1 METITVPSCK
11 GNGKS
16 IYANYYSGIEKSKNC
31 IIYACSMFQYPDMNS
46 SFLEELSKDFD
57 VIAPH
62 YTGHGI
68 NDQEVDFTFDD
79 LVDDVKS
86 AILFAEERYGYENII
101 LFGFSLGGIISAI
114 IAPEEGLPLKA
125 IFAMEVALAEMP
137 ETYKYV
143 FKVPFLKKR
152 ERILAV
158 ADFLEKIVGMI
169 ERTIRRKIKFSEK
182 LFRNKRIA
190 SKSDLEASANFPF
203 ATKGYRKEFLLS
215 FLRAKT
221 DEIVTKG
228 SKYPFVMIASKSDRL
243 IPFGYQQMVSKKI
256 NADEFI
262 ELNIGGEH
270 CSMQP
275 HKVLEVVVPKL
286 KKYFNQAL

>member
-1 METITVPSCK
+1 MEVITIPRSR
-11 GNGKS
+11 NS
-16 IYANYYSGIEKSKNC
+16 IYANYYVGTKKRKKCVIFAN
-31 IIYACSMFQYPDMNS
+31 AMFQYPDMNS

-68 NDQEVDFTFDD
+68 NDQKVDFTFDD
-79 LVDDVKS
+79 LVNDIIS
-86 AILFAEERYGYENII
+86 AIIFAKEGYKYENII

-125 IFAMEVALAEMP
+125 IFAMEVVLAEMP

-143 FKVPFLKKR
+143 LKFPFIKSR
-152 ERILAV
+152 ERLLQLV
-158 ADFLEKIVGMI
+158 GMLEKIVPA
-169 ERTIRRKIKFSEK
+169 RTKFSERW
-182 LFRNKRIA
+182 FRNERIA
-190 SKSDLEASANFPF
+190 SKSDLEASASFPF
-203 ATKGYRKEFLLS
+203 ATQAYRKEFLLS

-221 DEIVTKG
+221 DGIVTRG

-243 IPFGYQQMVSKKI
+243 MPFGYQQMVSKKI
-256 NADEFI
+256 KAAEFI
-262 ELNIGGEH
+262 KLNIGGDH

-286 KKYFNQAL
+286 KKYFNQALS